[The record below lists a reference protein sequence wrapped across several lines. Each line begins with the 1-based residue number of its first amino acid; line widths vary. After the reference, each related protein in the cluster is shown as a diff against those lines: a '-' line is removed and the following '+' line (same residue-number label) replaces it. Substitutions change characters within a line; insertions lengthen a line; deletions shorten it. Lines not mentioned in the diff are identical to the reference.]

1 MPLAYLGQALARA
14 AQQPRGTGG
23 RAADSQQKL
32 GATSLR
38 RCHQRLCEL
47 LGPSRVRSG
56 CLAALESFKYDIVDR
71 TQSTWDAHN
80 AAWCFLVL
88 LIGDMSKT
96 EMEEMQMVRGKN
108 GAAEPRVPS
117 RTTVGVP
124 FSLARS
130 SSALPR
136 NLVARHVLSHKFRA
150 LGYGRRWT
158 GNPSPMRRL
167 KSWTARLGAL

>member
-1 MPLAYLGQALARA
+1 MPRV
-14 AQQPRGTGG
+14 PRTSTRPCGTATKGN
-23 RAADSQQKL
+23 RWKSCRLPAETC
-32 GATSLR
+32 ATSLR

-47 LGPSRVRSG
+47 LGPSRQRSG
-56 CLAALESFKYDIVDR
+56 CLAALESFEYDIVDR

-96 EMEEMQMVRGKN
+96 EMVRGKN
-108 GAAEPRVPS
+108 GAAKPRALS
-117 RTTVGVP
+117 RTTVGLP

-136 NLVARHVLSHKFRA
+136 NLVARHVLSHQFRA

-158 GNPSPMRRL
+158 GSPSPTHQL
-167 KSWTARLGAL
+167 KSWVARLGAL